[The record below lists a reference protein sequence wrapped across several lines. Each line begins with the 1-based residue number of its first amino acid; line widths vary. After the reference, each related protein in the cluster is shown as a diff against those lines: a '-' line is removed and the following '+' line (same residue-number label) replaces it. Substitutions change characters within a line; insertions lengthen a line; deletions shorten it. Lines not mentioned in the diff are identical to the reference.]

1 MTTHR
6 ATPSGTRLLL
16 SKVPE
21 VTAYFWIIKVLCTT
35 VGEAAADFLNVSVN
49 LGLTG
54 TSIATGLLLV
64 IVLAAQFAANRYTPV
79 RYWSAVTLVSVF
91 GTLVTDNL
99 TDSLGVPLEVSTIVF
114 GVLLAGTFTAW
125 YRIEGTLSIHSIL
138 TRRREAF
145 YWLAI
150 LVTFALGTAA
160 RRPHGRGARPRLPRV
175 RSDRRRGDRF
185 RSRGVA
191 ARPAPVLAFWIIYVL
206 TRPLGASIGDYL
218 SQPASSGGLGLGATT
233 TSLIFVAAII
243 GIVVYL
249 SVTKADVIRGAVV
262 EVEDRGP
269 RPVDHH
275 RRGQE
280 DRQLAEQEH
289 GQDDDRPPA
298 AQHGDRE
305 DRGDHAHDDHDL
317 GVTQLGGDSGHGVE
331 RGRAVPGEPTVG
343 GGVGGLDTGTGK
355 DLGDHE
361 PGADDDAEQQHGGDH
376 QTGRDVAPAQR
387 GGFPVGHRYERR
399 GRLGLE
405 PVVGRH
411 RSTPLV
417 TSPHPERG
425 SRHPDPGDPEHEAA
439 DDIGQE
445 MHTS

>member
-6 ATPSGTRLLL
+6 ATPSGTRLVL

-160 RRPHGRGARPRLPRV
+160 GDLMAEVLGLGYLVSGVIVAVVIASAAVAWRL
-175 RSDRRRGDRF
+175 GLH
-185 RSRGVA
+185 
-191 ARPAPVLAFWIIYVL
+191 PVLAFWIIYAL

-233 TSLIFVAAII
+233 TSLVFVAAII

-249 SVTKADVIRGAVV
+249 SVTKADVIRGAAA
-262 EVEDRGP
+262 D
-269 RPVDHH
+269 H
-275 RRGQE
+275 RRE
-280 DRQLAEQEH
+280 TT
-289 GQDDDRPPA
+289 
-298 AQHGDRE
+298 RE
-305 DRGDHAHDDHDL
+305 
-317 GVTQLGGDSGHGVE
+317 
-331 RGRAVPGEPTVG
+331 
-343 GGVGGLDTGTGK
+343 TG
-355 DLGDHE
+355 
-361 PGADDDAEQQHGGDH
+361 
-376 QTGRDVAPAQR
+376 QR
-387 GGFPVGHRYERR
+387 GGLLQTV
-399 GRLGLE
+399 L
-405 PVVGRH
+405 VVGLLLLAGGAGYFWRYQALQNTAVADAGPVDDSAAVVPLPGGPAAPGPTGGAQKARPTSH
-411 RSTPLV
+411 LGDLSSFRVITQDTLRLVDNGDQSGATTRVTDLETAWDDAQARLKPRDSAAWTELDNKIDKVLREVRST
-417 TSPHPERG
+417 S
-425 SRHPDPGDPEHEAA
+425 PDPATEKDALNALLAA
-439 DDIGQE
+439 LG
-445 MHTS
+445 

>member
-6 ATPSGTRLLL
+6 ATPSGTRLVL

-160 RRPHGRGARPRLPRV
+160 GDLMAEVLGLGYLVSGVIVAVVIASAAVAWRL
-175 RSDRRRGDRF
+175 GLH
-185 RSRGVA
+185 
-191 ARPAPVLAFWIIYVL
+191 PVLAFWIIYVL

-233 TSLIFVAAII
+233 TSLVFVAAII
-243 GIVVYL
+243 GIVGYL
-249 SVTKADVIRGAVV
+249 SVTKADVIRGAAA
-262 EVEDRGP
+262 D
-269 RPVDHH
+269 H
-275 RRGQE
+275 RRE
-280 DRQLAEQEH
+280 TA
-289 GQDDDRPPA
+289 
-298 AQHGDRE
+298 RE
-305 DRGDHAHDDHDL
+305 
-317 GVTQLGGDSGHGVE
+317 
-331 RGRAVPGEPTVG
+331 
-343 GGVGGLDTGTGK
+343 TG
-355 DLGDHE
+355 
-361 PGADDDAEQQHGGDH
+361 
-376 QTGRDVAPAQR
+376 QR
-387 GGFPVGHRYERR
+387 GGLLQTVLVVGLLLLAGGAGYFWRYQVLQNTAVADAGPVDDSAAVVPPPGGPAAPGPTGGAQKARPTT
-399 GRLGLE
+399 RLGDLSSFRVITQDTLRMVGNGDQSGATTRVTDLE
-405 PVVGRH
+405 TAWDDAQARLKPRDSAAWTELDSKIDKVLREV
-411 RSTPLV
+411 RST
-417 TSPHPERG
+417 S
-425 SRHPDPGDPEHEAA
+425 PDPATEKDALNALLAA
-439 DDIGQE
+439 LG
-445 MHTS
+445 

>member
-6 ATPSGTRLLL
+6 ATPSGTRLVL

-54 TSIATGLLLV
+54 TSIVTGLLLV
-64 IVLAAQFAANRYTPV
+64 ILLAAQFAANRYTPV

-160 RRPHGRGARPRLPRV
+160 GDLMAEVLGLGYLVSGVIVAVVIASAAVAWRL
-175 RSDRRRGDRF
+175 GLH
-185 RSRGVA
+185 
-191 ARPAPVLAFWIIYVL
+191 PVLAFWIIYVL

-233 TSLIFVAAII
+233 TSLLFVAAII

-249 SVTKADVIRGAVV
+249 SVTKADVIRGAEADHRRATARETGQRGGLLQTGLVV
-262 EVEDRGP
+262 GLLLLAGGAGYFWRHQVLQNASVADAGPVDDSAAVARCPVAP
-269 RPVDHH
+269 RPPD
-275 RRGQE
+275 
-280 DRQLAEQEH
+280 
-289 GQDDDRPPA
+289 PPA
-298 AQHGDRE
+298 APRKP
-305 DRGDHAHDDHDL
+305 
-317 GVTQLGGDSGHGVE
+317 
-331 RGRAVPGEPTVG
+331 GRRRAW
-343 GGVGGLDTGTGK
+343 GTC
-355 DLGDHE
+355 
-361 PGADDDAEQQHGGDH
+361 
-376 QTGRDVAPAQR
+376 
-387 GGFPVGHRYERR
+387 RR
-399 GRLGLE
+399 
-405 PVVGRH
+405 
-411 RSTPLV
+411 S
-417 TSPHPERG
+417 
-425 SRHPDPGDPEHEAA
+425 A
-439 DDIGQE
+439 
-445 MHTS
+445 

>member
-6 ATPSGTRLLL
+6 ATPSGTRLVL

-64 IVLAAQFAANRYTPV
+64 IVLAAQFAANRYTPL

-160 RRPHGRGARPRLPRV
+160 GDLMAEVLGLGYLVSGVIVAVVIASAAVAWRL
-175 RSDRRRGDRF
+175 GLH
-185 RSRGVA
+185 
-191 ARPAPVLAFWIIYVL
+191 PVLAFWIIYVL

-243 GIVVYL
+243 GTVVYL
-249 SVTKADVIRGAVV
+249 SVTKADVIRGAAT
-262 EVEDRGP
+262 D
-269 RPVDHH
+269 H
-275 RRGQE
+275 RRE
-280 DRQLAEQEH
+280 TA
-289 GQDDDRPPA
+289 
-298 AQHGDRE
+298 RE
-305 DRGDHAHDDHDL
+305 
-317 GVTQLGGDSGHGVE
+317 
-331 RGRAVPGEPTVG
+331 
-343 GGVGGLDTGTGK
+343 TG
-355 DLGDHE
+355 
-361 PGADDDAEQQHGGDH
+361 
-376 QTGRDVAPAQR
+376 QR
-387 GGFPVGHRYERR
+387 GGLLQTVLVVGLLLLAGGSGYFWRYQALQNAAVADAGPIDDSAAVVPPPGGPAAPGPTGGAQKARPTS
-399 GRLGLE
+399 RLGDLSSFRVITQDTLRLVDNGDQSGATTRVTDLE
-405 PVVGRH
+405 TAWDDAQARLKPRDSAAWTELDNKIDKVLREV
-411 RSTPLV
+411 RST
-417 TSPHPERG
+417 S
-425 SRHPDPGDPEHEAA
+425 PDPATEKDALNALLAA
-439 DDIGQE
+439 LG
-445 MHTS
+445 